1 MLVFIKKIEMRNF
14 KTFDKKVSLKI
25 ERGLTVLTGPNGSGK
40 SNILDAVKFA
50 LGELSPKE
58 LRGTSISDVI
68 SQTSASNQKKS
79 AYVLLQFD
87 NKDRRIP
94 ADTDSV
100 SISRE
105 FYKNGEGLYRVNGRR
120 VPRKQLLELLSSANI
135 RVSGYNIIP
144 QQSITRLA
152 ELTPEERRQVI
163 EDLVGVKVYDEK
175 KESANSQLEKADLNL
190 KIAMAKVGEVKSRI
204 EDLERERNRLL
215 KHNFLKDEK
224 NRLKSN
230 ITSNK
235 IQILEYALL
244 EIRKKYQNENEALEK
259 LKNNREDLELSKE
272 KIETRQRILQE
283 EIFEKKD
290 SELSKIENSISN
302 LNSKILEM
310 KNVLDFEKRNIE
322 AMKKQKGKFENQN
335 IKLNETI
342 KKTRKEIEGINKEKN
357 KLNVAIKE
365 KEDEQ
370 NSNIEKL
377 RTNREQLKAIT
388 NNENYYDTE
397 ISKLRMEEIREKAI
411 INQKSTK
418 IDLLK
423 DFSKSEI
430 ERKEKIKDLLNK
442 SEKKIK
448 DLDDVNK
455 ENSAKLKTTE
465 DEIKKFGLLID
476 STKKG
481 ILNSI
486 NVICG
491 AKTLLL
497 EHEIKKKFMYSD
509 KMPQSMGQSTGLVNE
524 EILKPLIYGKLQ
536 DFFTI
541 DEEYEDTI
549 KKSFKDWMEAI
560 VVEDFGSAMECI
572 NKLSEGSAPWDSL
585 NIIPLKSLLQNESEI
600 KVPKL
605 PGILGRVIDFINY
618 DEKIY
623 PAINSVFENTLIAE
637 NSRTAFILSLMGF
650 KVVTISGDLYMPGG
664 QLKIRNTMNPPIRTQ
679 MVDGM
684 TEKIGE
690 IHDLIITLEQNLDNK
705 ISEMKNLSKKLLEYK
720 DKRIEIQTSIKTV
733 RIESSTLNY
742 ASSLNFE
749 LISEQNNKINQ
760 LRASI
765 NNLESELTEMIKE
778 KDKISNKISEI
789 NQESKK
795 LEYDF
800 DETDLEK
807 IEGKVES
814 NAMKLRELSNRLS
827 LLQGKLSTLEFSLKS
842 TEDNIYQ
849 NDIQRKEI
857 ENEINNSLKRMDE
870 IKINLTNE
878 KVELQKLVD
887 KRKDFTSSFHSK
899 RSEFSKV
906 EKELKNI
913 DNELKETYNQQ
924 EFLSTSLSE
933 LVAKIREKEMKIEY
947 LQNELNSLGEIQ
959 HKDINFELEKDLESN
974 LKAVEE
980 ELNRLGAVNQLA
992 IAQYSEQKNNY
1003 KQLSQRINELEM
1015 EKASILDFINE
1026 LEDEKTQIFRN
1037 AFDKI
1042 NDSFKDIFSKITS
1055 GGIGSL
1061 MLENPEKV
1069 FDGGVDLMI
1078 QFPGKA
1084 QLSINS
1090 ASGGEKSVATVCFIL
1105 SLQTIN
1111 PMPFYIF
1118 DEIDAHLDVSNTQKL
1133 ADLLKER
1140 SNKSQFIVISLKDVV
1155 ISRADSIYGTFIQ
1168 DGGSKIVSFPKI
1180 NGENIV

>member
-1 MLVFIKKIEMRNF
+1 MVFIKKIEMRNF
-14 KTFDKKVSLKI
+14 KTFDKRVSLKI
-25 ERGLTVLTGPNGSGK
+25 ERGFTVLTGPNGSGK

-68 SQTSASNQKKS
+68 SQTSASNPKRS

-94 ADTDSV
+94 ADTDLV

-144 QQSITRLA
+144 QQSITRMA

-204 EDLERERNRLL
+204 EALERERNRLL
-215 KHNFLKDEK
+215 KNNFLINEK

-230 ITSNK
+230 IISNE
-235 IQILEYALL
+235 IQILENSLL
-244 EIRKKYQNENEALEK
+244 EFRQKYKNENEELEGLKKNRQSLAL
-259 LKNNREDLELSKE
+259 LKE
-272 KIETRQRILQE
+272 KTETKQKILHE

-310 KNVLDFEKRNIE
+310 KNVLDFEERNIE
-322 AMKKQKGKFENQN
+322 VLKRQKEKFENQN
-335 IKLNETI
+335 NKLDETI
-342 KKTRKEIEGINKEKN
+342 KKTTKEIEEINKEKSR
-357 KLNVAIKE
+357 LNVAIDE
-365 KEDEQ
+365 KEDE
-370 NSNIEKL
+370 NNNNIEKL
-377 RTNREQLKAIT
+377 KTNRELFKEIT
-388 NNENYYDTE
+388 DNENYYDTK
-397 ISKLRMEEIREKAI
+397 ISKLRMEEIRVKAI
-411 INQKSTK
+411 INQISTK
-418 IDLLK
+418 IGLLK

-430 ERKEKIKDLLNK
+430 EIKDKTKDLLQK

-455 ENSAKLKTTE
+455 ENSAKLQTM
-465 DEIKKFGLLID
+465 DNEIKKFGLVIN
-476 STKKG
+476 SAKNE

-497 EHEIKKKFMYSD
+497 EHEIQKKFIYSD
-509 KMPQSMGQSTGLVNE
+509 KFPQNMGRSTELAKE
-524 EILKPLIYGKLQ
+524 EILKPLIYGKFQ
-536 DFFTI
+536 EFITI
-541 DEEYEDTI
+541 DKGYEDTI

-560 VVEDFGSAMECI
+560 VVEDFGRAMECI
-572 NKLSEGSAPWDSL
+572 DKLNESSTPWDSL
-585 NIIPLKSLLQNESEI
+585 NIIPIKSLLQNESEI

-637 NSRTAFILSLMGF
+637 NNRTAFILSLMGF
-650 KVVTISGDLYMPGG
+650 KAVTISGELYMPGG
-664 QLKIRNTMNPPIRTQ
+664 QLKIRNTMNASSRIQ
-679 MVDGM
+679 IVDGM
-684 TEKIGE
+684 PEKIGE
-690 IHDLIITLEQNLDNK
+690 IHDLILILEQNLDKK
-705 ISEMKNLSKKLLEYK
+705 INEMKNLSKKLSEHK
-720 DKRIEIQTSIKTV
+720 EKRVEIQTSIKTV
-733 RIESSTLNY
+733 KTESNTLNY
-742 ASSLNFE
+742 VFSSNFNLVNDQDE
-749 LISEQNNKINQ
+749 KINH
-760 LRASI
+760 LRTSI
-765 NNLESELTEMIKE
+765 NNLEQDLAEIIKE
-778 KDKISNKISEI
+778 KDEISNKISKI
-789 NQESKK
+789 NHEAKK

-807 IEGKVES
+807 MEGNVES
-814 NAMKLRELSNRLS
+814 NAIELRELSNRFA

-857 ENEINNSLKRMDE
+857 ENEINNSLRRMDE
-870 IKINLTNE
+870 IKNNLTNE
-878 KVELQKLVD
+878 EEGLHKLVD
-887 KRKDFTSSFHSK
+887 KRKNFTSSFHSK
-899 RSEFSKV
+899 RSEYSKV
-906 EKELKNI
+906 EEELKNF
-913 DNELKETYNQQ
+913 DNELKDTYDQQ
-924 EFLSTSLSE
+924 EFLNTSISE

-947 LQNELNSLGEIQ
+947 LQNELSDLGEIQ
-959 HKDINFELEKDLESN
+959 HKDMDYELEKDLEPN
-974 LKAVEE
+974 LRAVEE
-980 ELNRLGAVNQLA
+980 ELARLGAVNQLA
-992 IAQYSEQKNNY
+992 IAQYDEQKNNY
-1003 KQLSQRINELEM
+1003 KQLSYRINELEM

-1026 LEDEKTQIFRN
+1026 LEDEKTLIFRN

-1061 MLENPEKV
+1061 MIENPEKV

-1118 DEIDAHLDVSNTQKL
+1118 DEI
-1133 ADLLKER
+1133 
-1140 SNKSQFIVISLKDVV
+1140 
-1155 ISRADSIYGTFIQ
+1155 
-1168 DGGSKIVSFPKI
+1168 
-1180 NGENIV
+1180 